1 MKISFGESLRRSRMR
16 RGFSQQQLAN
26 KLGVER
32 STVSNWEADR
42 RIPDID
48 MIARL
53 AEYLEISS
61 DELLSASAAEPVTP
75 NVIMIDDERLILN
88 GSLAILRRVM
98 PYANIKGFTSPA
110 AALGF
115 AEKNKT
121 DIVFLDIEMGHV
133 SGLDVCRELIGINPQ
148 TNVIYLT
155 AYREY
160 AFDAWGTGAVDYILK
175 PLTEE
180 AVRKQ
185 LDRLRYPIGGI
196 SV

>member
-1 MKISFGESLRRSRMR
+1 MRISFGESLRRSRIK
-16 RGFSQQQLAN
+16 RGFSQQQIAN

-48 MIARL
+48 MIVRL
-53 AEYLEISS
+53 AKCLEISS
-61 DELLSASAAEPVTP
+61 NELLSASAEDPCTP
-75 NVIMIDDERLILN
+75 NVIMIDDERIILN
-88 GSLAILRRVM
+88 GSMAILRRAI
-98 PYANIKGFTSPA
+98 PYANVKGFTSPA

-121 DIVFLDIEMGHV
+121 DIVFLDIELGQV
-133 SGLDVCRELIGINPQ
+133 SGLDVCRELLDINPQ

-180 AVRKQ
+180 AVREQ
-185 LDRLRYPIGGI
+185 LGKLRYPIGGI